1 MNSGSDQIEALIQ
14 RIDREPDSDAV
25 RREAARLIL
34 HELEHERESLKSWE
48 KMHYE
53 MAIALLPTVWL
64 RLCLT
69 HLRMAM
75 EAPSDDVRR
84 QVERE
89 HSQQFEAV
97 TVGELVE
104 RVKRLGF

>member
-1 MNSGSDQIEALIQ
+1 MNSGLDQIEALIQ
-14 RIDREPDSDAV
+14 RIDLESDSDAV
-25 RREAARLIL
+25 RREAAQLIL
-34 HELEHERESLKSWE
+34 LELEHKRELLKSWE

-75 EAPSDDVRR
+75 ETPSDEVRK

-97 TVGELVE
+97 TVEELVE
-104 RVKRLGF
+104 RVKRLGL